1 MDVGVGHMETV
12 TAIQHW
18 SERTLSISTTR
29 PDGYAFRPGHYARL
43 SLPEFERPLWRPY
56 SIVSTAAQP
65 QLEFLFSIIP
75 DGKLTSLLGKVEVG
89 APILIDRNP
98 MGFFL
103 EDSLSPGDTLWLLAT
118 GTGVGPYISLLREGQ
133 IFAKYRQIY
142 LVYSV
147 RERAELAYDQE
158 LQTLQRQ
165 NADRFRY
172 LPVVTREPGSGFL
185 SERIPT
191 LIESGRLEAAL
202 EVAPLNTERD
212 RVMVCG
218 NPEFTA
224 TMRTLLNERQFVPC
238 RRGLAGTMLFEK
250 YW

>member
-1 MDVGVGHMETV
+1 MEHCGHLATV
-12 TAIQHW
+12 TAVRHW
-18 SERTLSISTTR
+18 SERTLSITTTR

-43 SLPEFERPLWRPY
+43 SLPQFERPLWRPY
-56 SIVSTAAQP
+56 SIVSATAAP
-65 QLEFLFSIIP
+65 ELEFLFSIIP
-75 DGKLTSLLGKVEVG
+75 DGKLTSLLGQIEVG
-89 APILIDRNP
+89 ATILIDQNP

-103 EDSLSPGDTLWLLAT
+103 EDSLSPGDALWLLAT
-118 GTGVGPYISLLREGQ
+118 GTGVGPYISLLREGRL
-133 IFAKYRQIY
+133 FAKYRHIY

-147 RERAELAYDQE
+147 RERAEQAYDEE
-158 LQTLQRQ
+158 LQALQRQ
-165 NADRFRY
+165 HGDRFRY
-172 LPVVTREPGSGFL
+172 LPVVTREPDSGYL

-191 LIESGRLEAAL
+191 LIETGRLEATL
-202 EVAPLNTERD
+202 GVPPLNTERD